1 MSTPDQ
7 PVTVS
12 AAPSAEVLARVAD
25 VIESRK
31 QASPDTS
38 YVAKL
43 FHKGTDTILKKVGE
57 ESAEFILA
65 AKDFSHHA
73 TPEHQKALIG
83 ECADL
88 WFHALVALAHANLR
102 PEDVL
107 TELARREGL
116 SGLVEFANRSQP
128 PAPAEA

>member
-1 MSTPDQ
+1 MSASDTSSANI
-7 PVTVS
+7 S
-12 AAPSAEVLARVAD
+12 AAATSDVLARLAD
-25 VIESRK
+25 VIESRR
-31 QASPDTS
+31 QASPDAS

-65 AKDFSHHA
+65 AKDFSYQA
-73 TPEHQKALIG
+73 TPEHQKALVG

-88 WFHALVALAHANLR
+88 WFHALVALAHLKLR

-107 TELARREGL
+107 VELARREGL

-128 PAPAEA
+128 PA

>member
-1 MSTPDQ
+1 MATSEHSSALSTAQ
-7 PVTVS
+7 
-12 AAPSAEVLARVAD
+12 SAEVLTRLAD

-57 ESAEFILA
+57 ESAEFILS
-65 AKDFSHHA
+65 AKDFSHQA
-73 TPEHQKALIG
+73 TPEHQKALVG

-88 WFHALVALAHANLR
+88 WFHALVALAHFNLR
-102 PEDVL
+102 PEQVL
-107 TELARREGL
+107 GELARREGL
-116 SGLVEFANRSQP
+116 SGLVEFANRNQP
-128 PAPAEA
+128 PACTE